1 MRALASGIAGLILRL
16 GLLISGMANPA
27 KVQNFLDL
35 VGTFDPSLI
44 FVMLTAVVVTF
55 LGYRLV
61 LRRERPVLAERFSL
75 PTAKEI
81 DAKVIA
87 GRPIGFLSGAGHHLA
102 RAAGKRDARLRVRHA
117 DRHSGARC
125 SSCGGKTRH
134 GRSKRVLAMVIA
146 PPLIWTQIQF
156 DEAEEVIGRALDLTL
171 NDVAGEFAA

>member
-1 MRALASGIAGLILRL
+1 MGALASGIAGLIFGL

-35 VGTFDPSLI
+35 VGTVDPSLI
-44 FVMLTAVVVTF
+44 FVMLAAVVVTF

-87 GRPIGFLSGAGHHLA
+87 GPALFGIGWGLSGFCPGPAITSLALLAKGTLVFVSAMLIGILA
-102 RAAGKRDARLRVRHA
+102 RAALHAVGKPATE
-117 DRHSGARC
+117 GA
-125 SSCGGKTRH
+125 SES
-134 GRSKRVLAMVIA
+134 
-146 PPLIWTQIQF
+146 
-156 DEAEEVIGRALDLTL
+156 
-171 NDVAGEFAA
+171 

>member
-1 MRALASGIAGLILRL
+1 MRALASGIAGLIFGL

-44 FVMLTAVVVTF
+44 FVMLAAVVVTF

-81 DAKVIA
+81 NARVIA
-87 GRPIGFLSGAGHHLA
+87 GPALFGIGWGLSGICPGPAITSLALLAKGTLVFVSAMLIGIWLA
-102 RAAGKRDARLRVRHA
+102 RLLMQRALRRENPPRKEQASLSQQPDYAKV
-117 DRHSGARC
+117 
-125 SSCGGKTRH
+125 SSC
-134 GRSKRVLAMVIA
+134 A
-146 PPLIWTQIQF
+146 PSSIP
-156 DEAEEVIGRALDLTL
+156 
-171 NDVAGEFAA
+171 

>member
-1 MRALASGIAGLILRL
+1 MRALASGIAGLIFGL

-44 FVMLTAVVVTF
+44 FVMLAAVVVTF

-81 DAKVIA
+81 NARVIA
-87 GRPIGFLSGAGHHLA
+87 GPALFGIGWGLSGFCPGPAITSLALLAKGTLVFVSAMLIGIWLA
-102 RAAGKRDARLRVRHA
+102 RLLMQRALRRENPPRKEQASLSQQHDCAKV
-117 DRHSGARC
+117 
-125 SSCGGKTRH
+125 SSC
-134 GRSKRVLAMVIA
+134 A
-146 PPLIWTQIQF
+146 PSSIP
-156 DEAEEVIGRALDLTL
+156 
-171 NDVAGEFAA
+171 